1 MKLVNAISDALQGD
15 LPGAQSHDKMM
26 RARRPSA
33 SESLTNGSNPR
44 MSAVLML
51 LYPRASV
58 LHTALILR
66 PSYDGVHSAQV
77 SFPGGK
83 MEDEDSSLE
92 MTALRE
98 THEEIGVP
106 GTQVELLGSL
116 TPLYIPPSNFHVS
129 PFIGSLTHEP
139 NLVPDRKE
147 VERIFEIPVEELLRL
162 PVLEKDLYL
171 PKYKATFPISYF
183 DVDGEVVW
191 GATAMILA
199 EFRDLLSNHN
209 I

>member
-1 MKLVNAISDALQGD
+1 MELVNAISDALQGD

-33 SESLTNGSNPR
+33 SESLSNGSNPR

-83 MEDEDSSLE
+83 MEDEDSSIE

-98 THEEIGVP
+98 TREEIGVP
-106 GTQVELLGSL
+106 EPHVELMGSL

-129 PFIGSLTHEP
+129 PFIGSLSYEP
-139 NLVPDRKE
+139 TMVPDPKE
-147 VERIFEIPVEELLRL
+147 VEQIFEIPVRELLNL
-162 PVLEKDLYL
+162 PVLEKDIYL
-171 PKYKATFPISYF
+171 EKYKATFPISYF
-183 DVDGEVVW
+183 DVHGHVVW

-199 EFRDLLSNHN
+199 EFRDLLSERR